1 MSYAALLA
9 SLTSIGTEGYHL
21 LLTTFRGHTDRN
33 IAFCEFVDTISQ
45 RSRNSDFLIFS
56 SQ

>member
-9 SLTSIGTEGYHL
+9 SLTSIGTERYHL
-21 LLTTFRGHTDRN
+21 LLTTFGGHTDRN